1 MSVSNDDDNHNNTP
15 FSMVSYLLHNIFG
28 LWDKVVLIF
37 FLIGTLA
44 EEEKLD
50 VLKSLIGTQAKVSR
64 TLKVRLQRSKR
75 SKASTG

>member
-1 MSVSNDDDNHNNTP
+1 
-15 FSMVSYLLHNIFG
+15 MVSYLLHNIFG